1 MNLSEFLADNS
12 TEMVI
17 EDNVAYFTTIDYT
30 VFISILSVSLAIG
43 IYFGFFSD
51 SLKTT
56 EDYLV
61 GGHKMKAIPIAISMV
76 ARCLF
81 YSKIN

>member
-1 MNLSEFLADNS
+1 MNSSEFVANNS
-12 TEMVI
+12 TISMEAS
-17 EDNVAYFTTIDYT
+17 VAYFTTIDYT

-61 GGHKMKAIPIAISMV
+61 GGHKMKSIPIAISMV